1 VATITSAVGL
11 TLVEDFLLAKAAM
24 LTTADIAIGTRPMAG
39 NGLAVTTPEGIR
51 RARAGIMAT
60 MVTMR
65 RVRSG
70 RPLEV
75 LEGLSMSFGCVWN
88 WVSSSALENELFV
101 EVRCGEYKEVGVQRR
116 RVISR
121 QHKPY
126 HVANTNIYYT
136 SHNGSLEAGT
146 AGKQNSALQW
156 SALQ

>member
-88 WVSSSALENELFV
+88 WVSSSVLENELFV
-101 EVRCGEYKEVGVQRR
+101 EVRCGED
-116 RVISR
+116 
-121 QHKPY
+121 
-126 HVANTNIYYT
+126 
-136 SHNGSLEAGT
+136 
-146 AGKQNSALQW
+146 
-156 SALQ
+156 